1 MPIHIDINEIRVFK
15 AVYDNNGFKKAAD
28 KLFVTQSAVSQ
39 TIANLEHKL
48 DGLLLQRNP
57 LKLTEAGVR
66 LLNYAE
72 IVLNEE
78 RAVLEDI
85 KNIRNGILSTLL
97 LAMNGSVST
106 LYGSDLV
113 GKYFE
118 SSPLTRIKI
127 NVMPSREIITAV
139 SSDLWEL
146 GFGPFQ
152 RTMPDVFQT
161 IPLFS
166 DERIL
171 MIDADYP
178 ELDKLLA
185 VPSRVLAKVPLIV
198 SHLDDQ
204 DMRPALQKLRDSFG
218 TIWEINDTEL
228 RMEMVRKGMGM
239 SYLDQRMLAAT
250 PGCENLIPLHK
261 IENSTIPL
269 QFGIY
274 HHKGKTLSSGANR
287 FIEMSREFDFG

>member
-106 LYGSDLV
+106 LYGSDLDKRHAKSGNYYGGEFRSV
-113 GKYFE
+113 GV
-118 SSPLTRIKI
+118 R
-127 NVMPSREIITAV
+127 
-139 SSDLWEL
+139 LW
-146 GFGPFQ
+146 
-152 RTMPDVFQT
+152 
-161 IPLFS
+161 
-166 DERIL
+166 
-171 MIDADYP
+171 
-178 ELDKLLA
+178 A
-185 VPSRVLAKVPLIV
+185 VPTHHAGCVSDHPFVL
-198 SHLDDQ
+198 
-204 DMRPALQKLRDSFG
+204 R
-218 TIWEINDTEL
+218 
-228 RMEMVRKGMGM
+228 
-239 SYLDQRMLAAT
+239 
-250 PGCENLIPLHK
+250 
-261 IENSTIPL
+261 
-269 QFGIY
+269 
-274 HHKGKTLSSGANR
+274 
-287 FIEMSREFDFG
+287 